1 MGSLSPY
8 SPSPFPKPIP
18 ASRCHA
24 TRHPQDSASS
34 SAHPALNGAA
44 AGTGTDE
51 EAPSGPAAHDAL
63 STALAPAPEGE
74 RPSVQR
80 TSRRTPGAVSGGG
93 KGSDAPFDSASSHAP
108 PLSKA
113 KSSGMLDTATADR
126 FAKFKKA
133 LQGDAVNAVEV
144 RNQHSVTALGLTARA
159 RPHQHFAVIVRGR

>member
-1 MGSLSPY
+1 M
-8 SPSPFPKPIP
+8 
-18 ASRCHA
+18 R
-24 TRHPQDSASS
+24 RPQDSAGS
-34 SAHPALNGAA
+34 SAHKATNGAA
-44 AGTGTDE
+44 AGAGTDE

-63 STALAPAPEGE
+63 PLSLAPGPDADRDRE

-93 KGSDAPFDSASSHAP
+93 KGADAPSDSASSHAP
-108 PLSKA
+108 PLTKT

-144 RNQHSVTALGLTARA
+144 GKQHSATALPLAVVPFDIFILPGSSHV
-159 RPHQHFAVIVRGR
+159 PHSHAVVLWCP